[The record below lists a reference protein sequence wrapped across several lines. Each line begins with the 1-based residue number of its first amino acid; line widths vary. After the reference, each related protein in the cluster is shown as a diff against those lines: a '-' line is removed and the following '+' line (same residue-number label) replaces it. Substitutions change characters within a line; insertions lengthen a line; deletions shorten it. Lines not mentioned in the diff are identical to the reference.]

1 MIFSSDGFYFHSE
14 MRVTSSAETKDRGD
28 SKLSGT
34 IKGPLSL
41 KFKRLGVFSSH
52 IKTPLYLNIKLL
64 EKSENWINLNDCF
77 TK

>member
-1 MIFSSDGFYFHSE
+1 MIFSPDGFYLHSE
-14 MRVTSSAETKDRGD
+14 MRVTSSAETETRGD

-41 KFKRLGVFSSH
+41 KFKRLGVISSH

-64 EKSENWINLNDCF
+64 EKSENWIKKNDGF